1 MTNTETNMPRDILRR
16 AAIAVLPVV
25 AASFLGQLATYP
37 NLAPWYEGLGKP
49 SFNPPNWVF
58 APVWTALYALMAYAA
73 WRVLKLP
80 RATPERS
87 AALTLFFVQLA
98 LNAAWPWLFFGFN
111 SPLAGLLN
119 IVPQWLVIVAT
130 IDRLRLLDRIATWC
144 LVPLAA
150 WVAFASV
157 LNFEIWRLNG

>member
-1 MTNTETNMPRDILRR
+1 MTNTETNIPHDILRR
-16 AAIAVLPVV
+16 AAIAALPVA
-25 AASFLGQLATYP
+25 AASFLGQLATYL
-37 NLAPWYEGLGKP
+37 NLAPWYEGLEKP
-49 SFNPPNWVF
+49 SFNPPSWVF

-98 LNAAWPWLFFGFN
+98 LNAAWPWLFFGFK

-119 IVPQWLVIVAT
+119 IVAQWLMIAAT

-150 WVAFASV
+150 WVAFAGV